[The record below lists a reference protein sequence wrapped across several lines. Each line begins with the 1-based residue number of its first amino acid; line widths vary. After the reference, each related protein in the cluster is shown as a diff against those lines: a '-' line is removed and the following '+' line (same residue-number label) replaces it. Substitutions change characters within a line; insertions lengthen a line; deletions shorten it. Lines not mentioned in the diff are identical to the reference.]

1 LLPVK
6 EIPDSFLLINY
17 LAVSGRSIEAKII
30 HFFCCK
36 QRGMNY
42 LAAELSRYQ
51 NGIFFQSLQSS
62 GVLTEP
68 PHGGELGEAKLIYPD
83 TLRYRDY

>member
-1 LLPVK
+1 
-6 EIPDSFLLINY
+6 
-17 LAVSGRSIEAKII
+17 
-30 HFFCCK
+30 
-36 QRGMNY
+36 MNY

-51 NGIFFQSLQSS
+51 NGIFFQSLQSR